1 MEIACKMQVQIFH
14 RNDLCITAARCTA
27 FDPEAWAERWLT
39 QCDDRLF
46 PQLTE
51 CLSETDARC
60 RLSFSCRRRVDR
72 CHKDQ
77 LSLFISFYLFQVFI
91 RDLCFVLS
99 VKLQVICRQPD
110 LLNYLCDG
118 KHLRF
123 LCDFNVCFHR
133 RPSLHGF

>member
-27 FDPEAWAERWLT
+27 FDPEARAKGWLT

-60 RLSFSCRRRVDR
+60 RLAFSRRRRVDG

-77 LSLFISFYLFQVFI
+77 FSFFITFYLFQIFI
-91 RDLCFVLS
+91 
-99 VKLQVICRQPD
+99 
-110 LLNYLCDG
+110 
-118 KHLRF
+118 
-123 LCDFNVCFHR
+123 
-133 RPSLHGF
+133 